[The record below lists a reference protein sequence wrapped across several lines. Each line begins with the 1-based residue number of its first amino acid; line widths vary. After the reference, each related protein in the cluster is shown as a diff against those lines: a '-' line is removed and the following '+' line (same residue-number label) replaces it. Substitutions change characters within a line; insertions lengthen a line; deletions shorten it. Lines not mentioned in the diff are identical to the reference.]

1 MSKDKKFGLEEL
13 FYNITMENSCGDN
26 CFTNKREKDD
36 KCNKQDKCEKEDKTE
51 KNNKQ
56 DKHEKEEKCSKHCEF
71 DEYDKCDKDKKE
83 NKCYSKDK
91 DTVDPCE
98 LCKTIKAD
106 PIDIEKHGARLLTV
120 KLKVN
125 NVCFDKKIAIACI
138 IYDKCKK
145 IMAFKGFITMIC
157 KEYECGKNECGTIE
171 RKVVFVIPDHDICDP
186 LELDVR
192 VIANYVYPCEPK
204 C

>member
-1 MSKDKKFGLEEL
+1 MVDMFFYPTFRYLYSYKFKEPNL
-13 FYNITMENSCGDN
+13 TMIIQPKIIALCI
-26 CFTNKREKDD
+26 
-36 KCNKQDKCEKEDKTE
+36 KQDRKA
-51 KNNKQ
+51 
-56 DKHEKEEKCSKHCEF
+56 EF
-71 DEYDKCDKDKKE
+71 ELYKLTYSYLMSICMR
-83 NKCYSKDK
+83 YSKDK

-138 IYDKCKK
+138 IYDKCHK
-145 IMAFKGFITMIC
+145 IVAFKGFITMVC
-157 KEYECGKNECGTIE
+157 KDSECGKNECGTIE
-171 RKVVFVIPDHDICDP
+171 RKVVFVVPDYDICNP